1 MPDFEGVANELA
13 WQTAKVRAE
22 VGAVPPPA
30 QLIADLHN
38 IPFVAGDQVVDS
50 VTGLE
55 GVILGGG
62 IENVPSEGA

>member
-13 WQTAKVRAE
+13 LATGKVRAE
-22 VGAVPPPA
+22 VGAVASPA
-30 QLIADLHN
+30 QLIAELHN

-62 IENVPSEGA
+62 TENVPSEGS